1 MEKEI
6 ATETVDWQ
14 KWVDGLRDNLP
25 SGASVAESDSIVV
38 SVKDALRKL
47 GHSIL

>member
-14 KWVDGLRDNLP
+14 KWVDGLRDNIP
-25 SGASVAESDSIVV
+25 SGASVVEGDAIVDSG
-38 SVKDALRKL
+38 KGALRKL